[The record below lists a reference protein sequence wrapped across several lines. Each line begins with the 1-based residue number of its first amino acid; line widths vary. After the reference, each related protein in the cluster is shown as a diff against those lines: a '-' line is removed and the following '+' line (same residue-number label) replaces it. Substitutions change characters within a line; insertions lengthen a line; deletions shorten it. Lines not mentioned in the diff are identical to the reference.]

1 MGGFA
6 LGFGERLSTG
16 GDMVDDLECKKVRR
30 VCKVSLQKKVSI
42 GIENFVLITVGS
54 CGVSIGES
62 LEQNRRVRA
71 V

>member
-1 MGGFA
+1 MIENA
-6 LGFGERLSTG
+6 
-16 GDMVDDLECKKVRR
+16 KKVRR

-62 LEQNRRVRA
+62 LEQKRRVRA